1 MTEIERAISSCQNRI
16 GQYKAR
22 LTGVDFHR
30 GSTMN
35 AIQLEQV
42 KIAALR
48 RTAEYDKAQRE
59 GRLVL
64 RPCKVGDVVFVT
76 FRSHGILEIG
86 VRKVTGF
93 TDKAIKFPN
102 QGFRLF
108 TDFGKTVFF
117 SRAEAEAALGDER
130 DE

>member
-48 RTAEYDKAQRE
+48 RTAEYDMAVRE
-59 GRLVL
+59 GRMALL
-64 RPCKVGDVVFVT
+64 PCKVGEEVYVA

-93 TDKAIKFPN
+93 TDKAIEFPN

-108 TDFGKTVFF
+108 TDFGKTVFL
-117 SRAEAEAALGDER
+117 SSAEAAAALGDER
-130 DE
+130 NE

>member
-1 MTEIERAISSCQNRI
+1 MMTTGRAIE
-16 GQYKAR
+16 
-22 LTGVDFHR
+22 LLETGSRFPNTPH
-30 GSTMN
+30 TMAEMDEACN
-35 AIQLEQV
+35 LACHAI
-42 KIAALR
+42 R
-48 RTAEYDKAQRE
+48 RTAEYDMAVRE
-59 GRLVL
+59 GRMVL
-64 RPCKVGDVVFVT
+64 LPCKVGDVVYVA
-76 FRSHGILEIG
+76 FRSHGIFEIG

-93 TDKAIKFPN
+93 TDKAIEFSN